1 MSPFLENERKR
12 ETCNDDDNDTKGERD
27 DAIDLGKEKSGTTGK
42 TRSRSFSKESERHS
56 EAEGFR

>member
-42 TRSRSFSKESERHS
+42 TRGSFSKERETLGSGEI
-56 EAEGFR
+56 